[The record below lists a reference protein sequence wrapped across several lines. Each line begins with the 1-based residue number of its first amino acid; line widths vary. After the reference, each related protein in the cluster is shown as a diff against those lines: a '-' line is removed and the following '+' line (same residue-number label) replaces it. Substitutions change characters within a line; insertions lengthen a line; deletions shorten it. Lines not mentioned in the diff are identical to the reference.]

1 MAISSVK
8 AENSIKTIDYKT
20 QKQSPHVHNL
30 RLRPTESPKQS
41 LIVYH
46 LYHYI
51 ISNIIPAA
59 LVPGIYFTFF
69 VGIAYLIFFVGI
81 TLDGMIHTSIYII
94 FTFLHPGYP
103 PIPFSVPKMT
113 KTSA

>member
-8 AENSIKTIDYKT
+8 ADNSVKTIDYKT
-20 QKQSPHVHNL
+20 QKQSPHNL

-59 LVPGIYFTFF
+59 VVPGIYFTFF

-81 TLDGMIHTSIYII
+81 TFDGMIYILNSTYI
-94 FTFLHPGYP
+94 MFTFLHPGYP
-103 PIPFSVPKMT
+103 PIPFSVPKMM
-113 KTSA
+113 KTPA